1 MSILSIDRFFSGNP
15 NIVGILTDD
24 NFATITAVDYWKTQ
38 QPIIQQLINGT
49 FQWEISDVVLIYYAI
64 NQIGFFTYDQD
75 NLTFVP
81 LNEVGDVSAVVG
93 TQNQVLVDGTFG
105 VPKTGSPILT
115 TPQDIGTT
123 SNPTFASVKG
133 GNLKLIANT
142 LISTDVNEDIC
153 FVPAV
158 NGQILAFTSTPFNN
172 ISPLAIQSLQPY
184 SRCRYG
190 NAAESFSFQGFASAS
205 TVQGV
210 FSKLQVGDPIAS
222 VVAYG
227 DDGTQFSEGGLAEFV
242 VEGPVSSGI
251 MPCSYEIWTT
261 NTAGE
266 RKHAFKMDKN
276 QILYLDNPLPII
288 SGGTGLVALG
298 TGVQTALGQNVT
310 GSGGIALKTSPVFV
324 TPTLGAAVATSI
336 NFGGSS
342 LSTYSQLTAWTP
354 VVTFT
359 SPGDLSV
366 AYSTQTGSY
375 SRIGNIVVVTFNLIF
390 TPTYTTSTGN
400 FNITGLPFTVNAGC
414 NGTGK
419 FITSGITF
427 PAGTTSLVGTAF
439 PSTTLIIFTGIGT
452 AGNGLI
458 TVTNVVSGTQKIVQ
472 GTLTYLV

>member
-38 QPIIQQLINGT
+38 QPIIQQLINGE
-49 FQWEISDVVLIYYAI
+49 FQWSISDLVLIYYAT
-64 NQIGFFTYDQD
+64 NQIGFFTYDEN
-75 NLTFVP
+75 NLTFAP
-81 LNEVGDVSAVVG
+81 LNEAGDVSAVIG

-123 SNPTFASVKG
+123 SNPSFASVKG
-133 GNLKLIANT
+133 GNLKLSENK
-142 LISTDVNEDIC
+142 LSSTDTNGDIC
-153 FVPAV
+153 FTPNG
-158 NGQILAFTSTPFNN
+158 NGQVLAFTTTPFND
-172 ISPLAIQSLQPY
+172 ISPLAVQSLQPY

-190 NAAESFSFQGFASAS
+190 NIAESFSFQGFASNS
-205 TVQGV
+205 MVQGV

-227 DDGTQFSEGGLAEFV
+227 DDGVQFSEGGLAEFV

-261 NTAGE
+261 NTLGQ
-266 RKHAFKMDKN
+266 RKHGFKLDKN
-276 QILYLDNPLPII
+276 QVVVLDNPLPAI
-288 SGGTGLVALG
+288 SGGTGITSLG
-298 TGVQTALGQNVT
+298 TGVSTALGQNVT

-324 TPTLGAAVATSI
+324 TPTLGEAVATSI

-366 AYSTQTGSY
+366 AYGTQTGSY

-400 FNITGLPFTVNAGC
+400 LNITGLPFTVNAGC
-414 NGTGK
+414 YGTGLLV
-419 FITSGITF
+419 TSGITF
-427 PAGTTSLVGTAF
+427 PAGTTSLVGSAF
-439 PSTTLIIFTGIGT
+439 PATTLIIFTGIGT
-452 AGNGLI
+452 AGNGLV